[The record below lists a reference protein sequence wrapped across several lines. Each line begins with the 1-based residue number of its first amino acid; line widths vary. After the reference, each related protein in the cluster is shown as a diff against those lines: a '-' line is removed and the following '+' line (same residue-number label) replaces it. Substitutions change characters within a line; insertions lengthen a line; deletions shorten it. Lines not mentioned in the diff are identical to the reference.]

1 MVSKVLSKS
10 GGHLHEY
17 FFHGVLLF
25 GSCLGFLF
33 CHCFPKQVLAWFCNL
48 DLYTDAVDVL
58 LGTRVGCTQ
67 KQTQLT
73 SFLQFYKNCSR
84 EIESFC
90 PSCFLACM
98 PSEQFETFTT
108 FLGALYRELTVT

>member
-48 DLYTDAVDVL
+48 DLYTDAVDVSFGYTRRMHTKTNSTHLISTVLQEL
-58 LGTRVGCTQ
+58 LERD
-67 KQTQLT
+67 
-73 SFLQFYKNCSR
+73 
-84 EIESFC
+84 
-90 PSCFLACM
+90 
-98 PSEQFETFTT
+98 
-108 FLGALYRELTVT
+108 